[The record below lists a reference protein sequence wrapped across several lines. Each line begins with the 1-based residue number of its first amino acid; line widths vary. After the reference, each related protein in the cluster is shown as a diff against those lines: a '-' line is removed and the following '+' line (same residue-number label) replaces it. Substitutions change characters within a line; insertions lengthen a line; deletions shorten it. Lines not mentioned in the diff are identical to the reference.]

1 LFPKIINL
9 DGERKSNKY
18 KGKFNTNEFWAT
30 KDGIDVARMSATH
43 RPHAILR
50 TELDVEIVS
59 SLFSVIIHNV
69 HPHI

>member
-1 LFPKIINL
+1 MFPKIINL

-18 KGKFNTNEFWAT
+18 KGKFNTNEFWVA

-43 RPHAILR
+43 RPHAMLR

-59 SLFSVIIHNV
+59 SLFNVTTHHV